1 MRLWCAA
8 FAATVVTGLAAGG
21 AQAGTTYAITDLGSL
36 GYGVTHGLAINGN
49 GQIVADAYDTATYQ
63 THALLLTPTG

>member
-36 GYGVTHGLAINGN
+36 G
-49 GQIVADAYDTATYQ
+49 
-63 THALLLTPTG
+63 